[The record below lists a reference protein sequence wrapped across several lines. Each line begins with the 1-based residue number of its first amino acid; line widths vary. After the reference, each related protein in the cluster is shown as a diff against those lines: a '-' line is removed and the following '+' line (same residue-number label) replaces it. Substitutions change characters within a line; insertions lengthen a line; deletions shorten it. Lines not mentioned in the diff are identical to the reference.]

1 MNGNVCCGVE
11 SALLQL
17 FAKLYAKSYNKQ
29 RKNVYKEFL
38 GGILI
43 MTVKIGINGFGR
55 IGRLAF
61 RRILELKDT
70 ADDIEVVAI
79 NDLTNPAM
87 LAYLLKYDST
97 HGTLPVDVS
106 ADEDGII
113 VDGKKIRVYA
123 ERNAADLKW
132 VANDG
137 VEIVLES
144 TGFYTSA
151 EKSQAHLDA
160 GAKKVLISAPAGNI
174 PTVVYGVNQDT
185 LTADDHIVSAG
196 SCTTQSLAP
205 LANALDKEFGIEI
218 GLMTTVHAFTST
230 QMILD
235 GPKGSKFRSNRT
247 ASANTI
253 PHSTGAAK
261 AIGLVVPSVAGK
273 LDGHAQRVAV
283 VDGSVTELTTV
294 LSKTVTAEEV
304 NEAVKKYTNDSFG
317 VNEDEIVSSDI
328 IGDTHGAVFD
338 PTLTKVITV
347 GDKQLVQTAA
357 WYDNEYGFT
366 SNMIRTLLH
375 LATL

>member
-1 MNGNVCCGVE
+1 MKLIRDNSWWVCLRNCKQSRIIIHVE
-11 SALLQL
+11 TLQ
-17 FAKLYAKSYNKQ
+17 
-29 RKNVYKEFL
+29 KNFSGRNL
-38 GGILI
+38 NN

-61 RRILELKDT
+61 RRIFELKDT

-97 HGTLPVDVS
+97 HGTLNADVS
-106 ADEDGII
+106 ADEEGII

-123 ERNAADLKW
+123 ERDAADLKW

-160 GAKKVLISAPAGNI
+160 GAKKVLVSAPAGKV

-185 LTADDHIVSAG
+185 LTADDNIVSAG

-205 LANALDKEFGIEI
+205 LANALDKEFGVEI
-218 GLMTTVHAFTST
+218 GLMTTVHAFTGT
-230 QMILD
+230 QMLLD
-235 GPKGSKFRSNRT
+235 GPKGKKLRSNRA
-247 ASANTI
+247 ASVNTI

-273 LDGHAQRVAV
+273 LDGHAQRVGV
-283 VDGSVTELTTV
+283 VDGSVTELTAV
-294 LSKTVTAEEV
+294 LSKKVSAEEV
-304 NEAVKKYTNDSFG
+304 NEAVKKYENASFG
-317 VNEDEIVSSDI
+317 YNDDEIVSSDI